1 MSKSSGSSK
10 LAALTTG
17 ARPVSTKQYRHLLVS
32 MAAMVALCAIF
43 LAGLS
48 IPAIGMAG
56 MATTQGTKAFSQMP
70 GEFEALPPSQQ
81 SIIEAS
87 DGTELARF
95 YAEDRIVVPLEKMS
109 PWIQKAAVAIED
121 RRFFD
126 HGGID
131 VMGMSRALVNNF
143 LGGDTEGA
151 STLTQQYVKNTL
163 IETALQKN
171 DPLARAKAEE
181 HSVSRKLREAKY
193 AITLE
198 KKMPKKKILEGYL
211 NIAPFGPNVYG
222 SEAASRH
229 YFSKAGKDLTIGEAA
244 LLAGITQNPIGFN
257 PLQHPEK
264 AQDRRNQVLFTM
276 LETKAINNEQ
286 YQKAK
291 AQNVKDMLKPSNT
304 PQGCGA
310 AGNAAHF
317 CAYVVHEIYQNNAFG
332 KDIAERRN
340 LLMRGGLRIRTTLD
354 KRMQD
359 AAAKAATDSIPV
371 NDPSDARIAVTSIRP
386 GTGEILAMAQNTN
399 FGTNTQ
405 KDPSATEQVFAADEA
420 HGGGA
425 GYQTGSSFKP
435 MTLAAWYE
443 AGYSPYAVVGGRTS
457 YSASD
462 WNIGD
467 CDAAAD
473 GWEVHNNENSSPRA
487 TTVLQGTQRSLNTTY
502 AGMASR
508 LDLCNIKDVA
518 KRVHAVPGDGSDPTF
533 RPSDILGSGSVPPLN
548 MANAFATF
556 VNKGE
561 YCKPLAIS
569 AVTTSA
575 GKKLKVPQK
584 SCKKALEKGPAEQTT
599 WTLERTYNSYGSM
612 GYASIGRPAIA
623 KTGTTTGPSDAW
635 IVGATPDVSTSVWVG
650 HAQGIAPLAD
660 VVVGGRYYD
669 IMYGSTL
676 PANTWQNY
684 MRAAHEGIP
693 VRGFDYNDIGTG
705 VPQRQVE
712 QPQRQQQQEA
722 PAPQKSE
729 PKKEEPAPKQ
739 SEEPSTTVTE
749 TTIIEER

>member
-1 MSKSSGSSK
+1 
-10 LAALTTG
+10 
-17 ARPVSTKQYRHLLVS
+17 
-32 MAAMVALCAIF
+32 MAAMVGLCAIF

-56 MATTQGTKAFSQMP
+56 MATTQGTQAFSKMP

-198 KKMPKKKILEGYL
+198 KKMSKKKILEGYL

-222 SEAASRH
+222 TEAAAHH
-229 YFSKAGKDLTIGEAA
+229 YFSKPGKELSIGEAA

-257 PLQHPEK
+257 PLQHPQK

-276 LETKAINNEQ
+276 LETKAITNEQ
-286 YQKAK
+286 YQEAK
-291 AQNVKDMLKPSNT
+291 AQKVQDMLKPSNT

-310 AGNAAHF
+310 AGDAAHF
-317 CAYVVHEIYQNNAFG
+317 CAYVVHEIYQNEAFG

-359 AAAKAATDSIPV
+359 AAAKAATTAIPI
-371 NDPSDARIAVTSIRP
+371 NDPSDARIAITSVRP

-399 FGTNTQ
+399 FGSNTD
-405 KDPSATEQVFAADEA
+405 KDPSATEQVFAADED

-435 MTLAAWYE
+435 ITLAAWFE
-443 AGYSPYAVVGGRTS
+443 AGYSPYAVVGGRTN

-467 CDAAAD
+467 CDAAPDA
-473 GWEVHNNENSSPRA
+473 WQVHNNENFSPRA

-508 LDLCNIKDVA
+508 LDLCKIKDVA
-518 KRVHAVPGDGSDPTF
+518 KRVHAVPGDGSNPTF

-569 AVTTSA
+569 AVTDAS

-584 SCKKALEKGPAEQTT
+584 SCKKAMDKGPAEQTT
-599 WTLERTYNSYGSM
+599 WTLERTYNSYSSL

-635 IVGATPDVSTSVWVG
+635 IVGSTPDISTSVWVG

-660 VVVGGRYYD
+660 VVVGGRYFD

-676 PANTWQNY
+676 PANTWQAY
-684 MRAAHEGIP
+684 MRAAHEGIAA
-693 VRGFDYNDIGTG
+693 RGFDYSDIGSNSRRAE
-705 VPQRQVE
+705 PRRQAPAQ
-712 QPQRQQQQEA
+712 QPQRQEPRQQ
-722 PAPQKSE
+722 PE
-729 PKKEEPAPKQ
+729 PEEPEPAPKP